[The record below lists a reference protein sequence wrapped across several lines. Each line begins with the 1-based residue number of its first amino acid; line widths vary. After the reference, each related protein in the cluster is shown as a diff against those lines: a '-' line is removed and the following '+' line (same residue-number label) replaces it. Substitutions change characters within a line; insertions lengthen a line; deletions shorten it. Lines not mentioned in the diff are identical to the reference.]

1 MNKQIE
7 ITMPDNSKTFMTMEE
22 IDVINKKFR
31 TASEEQIK
39 NWLKGNPIHVTLPY
53 IIVGTERSFYVEG
66 GECTPD
72 FSCCNKDLLWDE
84 KTRITYIERPD
95 LNQQFRAHAIQAL
108 AASIG
113 KTVHVITN
121 DSHSDNTSLQ

>member
-66 GECTPD
+66 G
-72 FSCCNKDLLWDE
+72 N
-84 KTRITYIERPD
+84 
-95 LNQQFRAHAIQAL
+95 
-108 AASIG
+108 
-113 KTVHVITN
+113 VHQIFLVVIKIYYGTKKPE
-121 DSHSDNTSLQ
+121 